1 MKKTLIALAVLA
13 ASTAS
18 MAQVT
23 LYGVADVGIGSSDK
37 AQSAVGVN
45 SAYALPNTNIMAV
58 TNGNSGLN
66 DGNSRFGM
74 RGVEDLGG
82 GLKAGFNFESSI
94 DLASGATNGSGGT
107 LFARAANVSLSGGF
121 GSLTVGRQLTPS
133 FLALAQWELTGT
145 ANYSVTMGQ
154 FGSVVGGSNN
164 VARDVGMAAY
174 STPNMGGFVATVG
187 AVLEG
192 NGVYGTAAAPKGKYD
207 IAATYN
213 AGPIAVGLGY
223 NKVDAGKEGTTIGGS
238 FNFGMVKVA
247 ASWNSQKD
255 GAGNKQV
262 EGYTLGASLPMGPW
276 TFTGDIATVQSG
288 NALLAGQSSDTNVL
302 LNAKYALSKRTFV
315 YGVYII
321 DNKGINTQDTNA
333 YSLGLRHNF

>member
-1 MKKTLIALAVLA
+1 MAALAA
-13 ASTAS
+13 TGASF
-18 MAQVT
+18 AQVT
-23 LYGVADVGIGSSDK
+23 LYGVADVAIGASDK
-37 AQSAVGVN
+37 AAVAGAAN
-45 SAYALPNTNIMAV
+45 SAYALPNTNVMAV

-66 DGNSRFGM
+66 NGNSRFGL
-74 RGVEDLGG
+74 RGTEDLGG

-133 FLALAQWELTGT
+133 FLALAAWELTGT

-154 FGSVVGGSNN
+154 FGTVVGGSNN

-174 STPNMGGFVATVG
+174 STPNMGGFVATLG

-207 IAATYN
+207 LAATYG
-213 AGPIAVGLGY
+213 AGPVAIGFGY
-223 NKVDAGKEGTTIGGS
+223 NKVADGKEGTTLGGS
-238 FNFGMVKVA
+238 YNFGAVKVA

-255 GAGNKQV
+255 GAGTKQI
-262 EGYTLGASLPMGPW
+262 EGYTLGASLPMGAF
-276 TFTGDIATVQSG
+276 TLTGDISTVQSG
-288 NALLAGQSSDTNVL
+288 SALAAGNSSDTNYL
-302 LNAKYALSKRTFV
+302 LEAKYALSKRTFV
-315 YGVYII
+315 YGIYLI
-321 DNKGINTQDTNA
+321 DQKGINAVDTNA
-333 YSLGLRHNF
+333 YALGLRHNF